1 MGLFS
6 KKNKTFN
13 FEGLPN
19 NYFNNVEAVTSSSVI
34 KQALKKSNTFD
45 IYNNLFGD
53 FVKFNESDK
62 RNCVIYDVLQENGE
76 FFTEEFKTNILNN
89 IIKRV
94 VSNVMDDYT
103 LTINDEER
111 NDINISING
120 KTKTLLLNDKVLCN
134 IAGKCLLYNK
144 CYVLFDT
151 DKYDNIIDV
160 KLFNP
165 WQAFEYKDKTTLL
178 LFENNEPIIK
188 EYYEDKIATYKRNN
202 KNEWELSDTQDHN
215 VNFNLIHKV
224 SCDYN
229 LISEGVLE
237 TILSRSYI
245 ISAMN
250 KEILT
255 GTQQIFSDAT
265 YTNSGY
271 QYGRLVYR
279 HIDTPEMAQLGDDKP
294 FWEVVSGEMRS
305 DKFKEMLEINTD
317 IIASNLML
325 DKLTIGMETTQ
336 TTATEIRTRTITAIN
351 TINDL
356 KTKINEAINLLLNQ
370 FSEQLNIKLTIAPYK
385 NNDKLTLIE
394 MGQKA
399 LASGCMS
406 VERVVE
412 MVNTN
417 LTSEQK
423 LYEVCLVKIENNKKL
438 TKDEYDYAYSTGL
451 IDSDYGDAEL

>member
-6 KKNKTFN
+6 KKNKGFT

-19 NYFNNVEAVTSSSVI
+19 NYFNNTEAVTSSSVI
-34 KQALKKSNTFD
+34 KSALNKSDTFNY
-45 IYNNLFGD
+45 YNNLFGD
-53 FVKFNESDK
+53 FVKFTDNDK
-62 RNCVIYDVLQENGE
+62 RNCIIYDVLQERGE
-76 FFTEEFKTNILNN
+76 FYNGEFKTNILNN

-94 VSNVMDDYT
+94 VSNIFDDYN
-103 LTINDEER
+103 LMINNEER

-120 KTKTLLLNDKVLCN
+120 KTKTLLLNDKLLCN

-144 CYVLFDT
+144 CFVLFDT
-151 DKYDNIIDV
+151 EKYDNIIDV
-160 KLFNP
+160 QLLNP
-165 WQAFEYKDKTTLL
+165 WQVFEYQDKTVVLS
-178 LFENNEPIIK
+178 FENNETIVK
-188 EYYEDKIATYKRNN
+188 EYYENKIATYKRNK
-202 KNEWELSDTQDHN
+202 KNEWELCDTQDHN
-215 VNFNLIHKV
+215 IDLNLIHKV
-224 SCDYN
+224 NYNYN

-250 KEILT
+250 KEVLT

-265 YTNSGY
+265 YLNNGY

-294 FWEVVSGEMRS
+294 FWQVVNGEMRS
-305 DKFKEMLEINTD
+305 DKFKELLEINTD

-356 KTKINEAINLLLNQ
+356 KQKMEDAINAMLKNFNQ
-370 FSEQLNIKLTIAPYK
+370 QLNVTLTIAPYK

-423 LYEVCLVKIENNKKL
+423 LHEICLIKIENNKQL

-451 IDSDYGDAEL
+451 IDSGYGDAEL

>member
-13 FEGLPN
+13 FEGLPQ
-19 NYFNNVEAVTSSSVI
+19 NYFNNAEAVTSSSVI
-34 KQALKKSNTFD
+34 KNALKKSETFN

-53 FVKFNESDK
+53 FVKFTESDK
-62 RNCVIYDVLQENGE
+62 RNCVIFDVLQENGE
-76 FFTEEFKTNILNN
+76 FFVEEFKTNILNN

-94 VSNVMDDYT
+94 VSNILDDYT

-120 KTKTLLLNDKVLCN
+120 KTKTLLLNDKLLCN
-134 IAGKCLLYNK
+134 ITGKCLLYNK
-144 CYVLFDT
+144 CYVYFDT
-151 DKYDNIIDV
+151 EKYDNIIDV

-165 WQAFEYKDKTTLL
+165 WQVFEYKDKTVLL
-178 LFENNEPIIK
+178 LIENNKTVVK
-188 EYYEDKIATYKRNN
+188 EFYDDKIATYKRNK
-202 KNEWELSDTQDHN
+202 KNEWEMSDVKDHN
-215 VNFNLIHKV
+215 INFKSIYKVN
-224 SCDYN
+224 CEYD

-250 KEILT
+250 KEVLT

-265 YTNSGY
+265 YTNYGY

-356 KTKINEAINLLLNQ
+356 KTKINDAINLLLNQ
-370 FSEQLNIKLTIAPYK
+370 LSDQLNIKLTIAPYK

-417 LTSEQK
+417 LTSEDK
-423 LYEVCLVKIENNKKL
+423 LHEVCLIKIENNKQL

-451 IDSDYGDAEL
+451 IDSGYGDAEL

>member
-13 FEGLPN
+13 FEGLPQ
-19 NYFNNVEAVTSSSVI
+19 NYFNNAEAVTSSSVI
-34 KQALKKSNTFD
+34 KNALKKSETFN

-53 FVKFNESDK
+53 FVKFTESDK
-62 RNCVIYDVLQENGE
+62 RNCVIFDVLQENGE
-76 FFTEEFKTNILNN
+76 FFVEEFKTNILNN

-94 VSNVMDDYT
+94 VSNILDDYT

-120 KTKTLLLNDKVLCN
+120 KTKTLLLNDKLLCN
-134 IAGKCLLYNK
+134 ITGKCLLYNK
-144 CYVLFDT
+144 CYVYFDT
-151 DKYDNIIDV
+151 EKYDNIIDV

-165 WQAFEYKDKTTLL
+165 WQVFEYKNKTVLL
-178 LFENNEPIIK
+178 LIENNKTVVK
-188 EYYEDKIATYKRNN
+188 EFYDDKIATYKRNK
-202 KNEWELSDTQDHN
+202 KNEWEMSDVKDHN
-215 VNFNLIHKV
+215 INFKSIYKVN
-224 SCDYN
+224 CEYD
-229 LISEGVLE
+229 LISEGALE

-250 KEILT
+250 KEVLT

-265 YTNSGY
+265 YTNYGY

-356 KTKINEAINLLLNQ
+356 KTKINDAINLLLNQ
-370 FSEQLNIKLTIAPYK
+370 LSDQLNIKLTIAPYK

-417 LTSEQK
+417 LTSEDK
-423 LYEVCLVKIENNKKL
+423 LHEVCLIKIENNKQL

-451 IDSDYGDAEL
+451 IDSGYGDAEL

>member
-6 KKNKTFN
+6 KRQKGLT
-13 FEGLPN
+13 FEGLPQ
-19 NYFNNVEAVTSSSVI
+19 NYFNNTEAVTSSSVI
-34 KQALKKSNTFD
+34 KRALRDSTTFSV
-45 IYNNLFGD
+45 YNNLFGN
-53 FVKFNESDK
+53 FVTFTETDK
-62 RNCVIYDVLQENGE
+62 KNCIVYDTLKENGE
-76 FFTEEFKTNILNN
+76 FFDGEFKTNILNN

-94 VSNVMDDYT
+94 VSNIMDDYT

-111 NDINISING
+111 NDINISIEG
-120 KTKTLLLNDKVLCN
+120 QTKTLLLNDKLLSN
-134 IAGKCLLYNK
+134 IAGKLLLYNK
-144 CYVLFDT
+144 CFIYFDT
-151 DKYDNIIDV
+151 DKYDNIVDV
-160 KLFNP
+160 ELFNP
-165 WQAFEYKDKTTLL
+165 WQVFEYKDKTTLL
-178 LFENNEPIIK
+178 LFENNEPVVK
-188 EYYEDKIATYKRNN
+188 EFYDNKIATYKKNN
-202 KNEWELSDTQDHN
+202 KNEWELADTLDHN
-215 VNFNLIHKV
+215 IDFKLIHKINYE
-224 SCDYN
+224 YN
-229 LISEGVLE
+229 LISDGVLE

-265 YTNSGY
+265 YTNNGY

-305 DKFKEMLEINTD
+305 EKFKEMLEINTD

-356 KTKINEAINLLLNQ
+356 KTKMQDAINLLLNN
-370 FSEQLNIKLTIAPYK
+370 FNEQLKIELVIAPYK

-412 MVNTN
+412 LVNNN

-423 LYEVCLVKIENNKKL
+423 LHEICLIKIENNKQL
-438 TKDEYDYAYSTGL
+438 TKDEYEYAYSTGL
-451 IDSDYGDAEL
+451 IDSSYTDSEL